1 MRALV
6 TGIFVALL
14 TGAAVTSLSAQTLE
28 SRGDGQVIASGPAL
42 DGSGGRWGTDGRLRL
57 ASAELWS
64 GETPAPVLLARSRS
78 EKRTGTAL
86 MIVGAAGIVT
96 GLVVDESIITIAGAG
111 VGGYGLF
118 LYLR

>member
-1 MRALV
+1 MRAFV

-28 SRGDGQVIASGPAL
+28 AWGIGRVASGPAF
-42 DGSGGRWGTDGRLRL
+42 DGTRWLRTDGRLRL
-57 ASAELWS
+57 AGADLWN
-64 GETPAPVLLARSRS
+64 GETRSPVLLAGSRS
-78 EKRTGTAL
+78 DKRTGTAL